1 MSVHSC
7 VVRLSR
13 VGPLSAGSRGSIQDP
28 SLSCDAVLDLNAPL
42 DKTYITCCNLL
53 IELLL
58 MSMVHQRVLVPRVTC
73 RPARVHAQAAAQ
85 ACGRWPFGLGPP
97 PARLSLVRSSK
108 YEKRTKLETCAV
120 SLVRDH
126 PRTKPGLYLG
136 CISASPS
143 SCACPCHSECVR
155 AQLYA
160 QSQKSVQL
168 RPASGGHAQL
178 HPWDAKSCP
187 RTRSSRA
194 RLRCVAVSGVENGQ
208 GAPEAEARNET
219 DEPAIT
225 NSISSVTTG
234 RPSGPAANCAVTR
247 RAPLAAEATRISVP
261 PSDRSALWS

>member
-1 MSVHSC
+1 
-7 VVRLSR
+7 
-13 VGPLSAGSRGSIQDP
+13 
-28 SLSCDAVLDLNAPL
+28 
-42 DKTYITCCNLL
+42 
-53 IELLL
+53 

-97 PARLSLVRSSK
+97 PAPLARPIIQVRKKNETRNLCCISRPRSS
-108 YEKRTKLETCAV
+108 ENETWAV
-120 SLVRDH
+120 SR
-126 PRTKPGLYLG
+126 LYLG

-208 GAPEAEARNET
+208 GAPEAEARNEAN
-219 DEPAIT
+219 EPAIT

>member
-53 IELLL
+53 IVLLL

-136 CISASPS
+136 CISAVSLPLRR
-143 SCACPCHSECVR
+143 AVHVR
-155 AQLYA
+155 ATPSACAL
-160 QSQKSVQL
+160 
-168 RPASGGHAQL
+168 
-178 HPWDAKSCP
+178 SC
-187 RTRSSRA
+187 TLSR
-194 RLRCVAVSGVENGQ
+194 
-208 GAPEAEARNET
+208 
-219 DEPAIT
+219 
-225 NSISSVTTG
+225 
-234 RPSGPAANCAVTR
+234 R
-247 RAPLAAEATRISVP
+247 RAYS
-261 PSDRSALWS
+261 